1 MKHLDSFAQDVG
13 TPLLVMHDAASASLL
28 AAHDPDWEVHPIDG
42 ALPDSRRWAGVAV
55 VVADRGALRRAIGT
69 LPRLGRTRAV
79 ACVLTDEDHPAHV
92 APRPDWPAITRLS
105 ARRLASGGAM
115 TVLHLH
121 GPVAAH
127 AVLRELGRVAGT
139 SLPAPARILLES
151 PVRSRRFTLPPE
163 IVVVADSTVTIHDY
177 APDVAPPPVVVTDP
191 LLARGPLDEG
201 VVNPIGFHSEHDQK
215 IAALDAA
222 QEVSA
227 RTVAELRGHQAVRV
241 DWAAPTPEL
250 ARTVA
255 ALAMAG
261 IPLVGS
267 PPPPEARPGLGMGLF
282 AALSVD
288 PDVTDPLRREEHSIR
303 VRRAA
308 LLSHSG
314 PGWRSRVAE
323 AAGRIGTRFPSCSVV
338 LATRR
343 PHQLDAALQ
352 QVSQQ
357 RGIDLEL
364 VVAAHGFEPDLHRV
378 REQLPGRPVEV
389 VSVTPDTLFGNV
401 LNAGVA
407 ASSGDIV
414 VKMDD
419 DDFYG
424 PDFLL
429 DLFLAREYSGAD
441 VVGTPAELVYLED
454 LDRTV
459 RRGGTARDTSERFA
473 NMVAGGTITVRRDL
487 LAAVGGFSPVRRFVD
502 QQLFHAVL
510 AAGATIYRS
519 HGLGFMLRR
528 SSDGH
533 TWTVD
538 DQHFLDEK
546 RLRDRWDGF
555 VPTRILRPAAVETT

>member
-1 MKHLDSFAQDVG
+1 MKQLDTFAQDVG
-13 TPLLVMHDAASASLL
+13 APVLVLHDAASASLF
-28 AAHDPDWEVHPIDG
+28 ATHDPDWEVHPIDG

-55 VVADRGALRRAIGT
+55 VVANRGALRSAMGT
-69 LPRLGRTRAV
+69 LPKLGRTRAV
-79 ACVLTDEDHPAHV
+79 ACLLTDEDDPAHV
-92 APRPDWPAITRLS
+92 APRPDWPPITRLS
-105 ARRLASGGAM
+105 ARRLSSGGAM
-115 TVLHLH
+115 TVLQLQQ
-121 GPVAAH
+121 PVPAH
-127 AVLRELGRVAGT
+127 AVIRELARVAGT

-151 PVRSRRFTLPPE
+151 PTRSRRFTLPPE
-163 IVVVADSTVTIHDY
+163 IVVVADSSVTVHDY
-177 APDVAPPPVVVTDP
+177 ATDVAPAPVVVTDP
-191 LLARGPLDEG
+191 LLAHGPLDEG
-201 VVNPIGFHSEHDQK
+201 VINPIGFHSEPDQG
-215 IAALDAA
+215 IAVLDAA
-222 QEVSA
+222 QEVTA
-227 RTVAELRGHQAVRV
+227 RTMATLRSHQAVRV

-250 ARTVA
+250 AHTVA
-255 ALAMAG
+255 AIAMAG
-261 IPLVGS
+261 IPLVGG
-267 PPPPEARPGLGMGLF
+267 PPPTEVRPWLGERLF
-282 AALSVD
+282 AALVDD
-288 PDVTDPLRREEHSIR
+288 PDVTDPLLREEHSIR

-308 LLSHSG
+308 LLTHSG
-314 PGWRSRVAE
+314 PGWRSRVTE
-323 AAGRIGTRFPSCSVV
+323 AAGRTSTRFPSCSVI

-343 PHQLDAALQ
+343 PHQLNAVLE
-352 QVSQQ
+352 QVSRQ

-364 VVAAHGFEPDLHRV
+364 VVAAHGFEPDLHQV
-378 REQLPGRPVEV
+378 REQLPGRAAEV
-389 VSVTPDTLFGNV
+389 VSVPPDTLFGDV
-401 LNAGVA
+401 LNAGIA

-473 NMVAGGTITVRRDL
+473 NIVAGGTITVRRDL

-528 SSDGH
+528 SSGRH

-538 DQHFLDEK
+538 DQHFLDEN
-546 RLRDRWDGF
+546 RLRDQWDGF
-555 VPTRILRPAAVETT
+555 VPTRILRPDDVEAT